1 VASSRRAS
9 LARVLAIGLAV
20 LVLAA
25 CGTGA
30 TTETARPRLD
40 VVWVR
45 TEIDI
50 VRAMLDAAAVGPNDL
65 VYDLGCGD
73 GIIPITAARLYGARG
88 YGVDIDPQRIRDA
101 RANAARAGVSDRVT
115 FAVGDLFETDVK
127 PATVVALYLLP
138 DLNLRLRPKLQR
150 DLRAGS
156 RIVSHDFDMGDWLPE
171 RTIEVPQPERTHK
184 VFLWRVPDRR

>member
-9 LARVLAIGLAV
+9 IARVLAVGLSI

-30 TTETARPRLD
+30 TIETPRPRLD

-50 VRAMLDAAAVGPNDL
+50 VRAMLDAAAVGPNDV

-73 GIIPITAARLYGARG
+73 GIIPITAASLYGARG
-88 YGVDIDPQRIRDA
+88 FGVDIDPQRIRDA
-101 RANAARAGVSDRVT
+101 RANAARAGVTDRVT
-115 FAVGDLFETDVK
+115 FAVGDLFDVDVK

-138 DLNLRLRPKLQR
+138 DLNLRLRPTLQR

-184 VFLWRVPDRR
+184 VFLWRVPPR